1 MAAPIKPRQ
10 HTALKKDRWWLVP
23 AIADTSA
30 PTVAEINAAGG
41 IYATCFL
48 LEDQGGV
55 TKTVNKVQLTRL
67 LCQDNQPEALAPPT
81 FAMSDIVG
89 VLDPQAAANHNDKKL
104 FEFLRDGF
112 TGFAVREQNKLNDV
126 SDAIVAGEFVDVIPI
141 DIESAWPDK
150 TGPGPEGFYTFTS
163 GAAVTGT
170 PIANVAVVSGS

>member
-1 MAAPIKPRQ
+1 MAAPIKPKQ

-30 PTVAEINAAGG
+30 PTALEVNAAGG

-67 LCQDNQPEALAPPT
+67 LCDTAQPEALAPAT
-81 FAMSDIVG
+81 FSMSDIVG
-89 VLDPQAAANHNDKKL
+89 VFDPQAASGDNDKKL

-112 TGFAVREQNKLNDV
+112 TGYAVREQNKVNDTDDQV
-126 SDAIVAGEFVDVIPI
+126 TAGEFVDVVPVDI
-141 DIESAWPDK
+141 DAAWPDK
-150 TGPGPEGFYTFTS
+150 SGTGPEGFYTFVC
-163 GAAVTGT
+163 GVAVTGT
-170 PIANVAVVSGS
+170 PVANVAVV